1 MWPFSKKKEAKKKSG
16 NRFVGKQSPRRL
28 HGWTTAS
35 APVDAYLERDLTKI
49 RARSREAF
57 RMNAHGKR
65 YIQAVRSNIVGANG
79 PMFQS
84 QISRETG
91 MADTALRQAVEMA
104 WKDWQK
110 KQNCDFF
117 GELNFVEMMKLCAVT
132 AAQDGEFIL
141 RIRDEGKYRFQ
152 LEMIDSELLDVTY
165 NMGKTESGGSVRLGI
180 ERDANGRVVAYHFRE
195 PHYKQGG
202 SYTTGNSYTAG
213 KLYRVNANAVIHGFQ
228 RWWPAQSRGVPWMH
242 AVLEDMKTLEEF
254 DLSAMDAARA
264 GAMAAFALTNKD
276 TSVGEAPFQGDEEGS
291 DGNSIFNLESG
302 QIIDFGD
309 KQLSPIDP
317 EYPSEFYPDFIA
329 AQLRKV
335 SRGLG
340 ISYHTTS
347 GDLSSVN
354 FSSIRADMLEDR
366 ELYKDQQQW
375 LESDLLM
382 PVWDSVISN
391 AVLLGLVRPDG
402 RTSEREVNYFLPVRI
417 QHKRWAW
424 IEPLKDVQANSM
436 AVEANLKSRSQIIQ
450 EQGDDPDTVW
460 EELAMEKEKLEEMG
474 LMMEEEPEQPP
485 AQNNS
490 E

>member
-1 MWPFSKKKEAKKKSG
+1 MWPFNK
-16 NRFVGKQSPRRL
+16 KQSPRGPKRPD
-28 HGWTTAS
+28 GARFVSRQTTRRVANWTTAS
-35 APVDAYLERDLTKI
+35 APVDAYLRGELTKI

-57 RMNAHGKR
+57 RINAHGKR
-65 YIQAVRSNIVGANG
+65 YVQAIRSNIVGANG

-84 QISRETG
+84 QISKETG
-91 MADTALRQAVEMA
+91 KQDVALRKAVEDV
-104 WKDWQK
+104 WKDWSRK
-110 KQNCDFF
+110 ENCDYL
-117 GELNFVEMMKLCAVT
+117 GELNFVEMMKLCATT

-152 LEMIDSELLDVTY
+152 LEVIDPELLDVTY
-165 NMGKTESGGSVRLGI
+165 DVGRTEGGGTVRLGV
-180 ERDANGRVVAYHFRE
+180 ERNASGRVIAYHFRE
-195 PHYKQGG
+195 AVYDQGK
-202 SYTTGNSYTAG
+202 SYTTG
-213 KLYRVNANAVIHGFQ
+213 KLYRVKADAIIHGFQ

-242 AVLEDMKTLEEF
+242 AVLLDMKILESF
-254 DLSAMDAARA
+254 DDSAMDAARA

-276 TSVGEAPFQGDEEGS
+276 TSVGETPFQGDEEDS
-291 DGNSIFNLESG
+291 DGNSVFNLESG

-317 EYPSEFYPDFIA
+317 EYPSEFYPDFVA
-329 AQLRKV
+329 AQLRKI

-366 ELYKDQQQW
+366 ELYKDQQRW
-375 LESDLLM
+375 LESDLLL
-382 PVWDSVISN
+382 PVWDAVITN
-391 AVLLGLVRPDG
+391 AVILGRIRSDG
-402 RTSEREVNYFLPVRI
+402 RTSEREVDYYLPVRI

-424 IEPLKDVQANSM
+424 IEPLKDVQANAM
-436 AVEANLKSRSQIIQ
+436 AVETNLKSRSQIIQ

-460 EELAMEKEKLEEMG
+460 DELAMEKEKLEEMG